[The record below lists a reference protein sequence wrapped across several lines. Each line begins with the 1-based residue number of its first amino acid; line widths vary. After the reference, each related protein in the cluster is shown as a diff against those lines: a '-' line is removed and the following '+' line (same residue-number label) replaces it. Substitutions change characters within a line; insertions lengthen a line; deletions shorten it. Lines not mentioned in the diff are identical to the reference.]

1 MVVIT
6 RKSKPEVGGR
16 RARRA
21 HGPAKEGKNNNVSR
35 AAEEAPPLNLW
46 QNNGEDQED
55 LANIFTR
62 KKKKV
67 NLHQYMW
74 SDMGGL
80 NLGYHPQGRPQA
92 QKGVGKCSPE
102 ALTPR
107 VLKL

>member
-67 NLHQYMW
+67 RIMEANLFT
-74 SDMGGL
+74 
-80 NLGYHPQGRPQA
+80 LGPSQTYT
-92 QKGVGKCSPE
+92 KSNK
-102 ALTPR
+102 
-107 VLKL
+107 KLFIF

>member
-35 AAEEAPPLNLW
+35 AAVEAPPLNLW

-67 NLHQYMW
+67 KRMKANLFT
-74 SDMGGL
+74 
-80 NLGYHPQGRPQA
+80 LGPSQTH
-92 QKGVGKCSPE
+92 
-102 ALTPR
+102 T
-107 VLKL
+107 KLHKNGSFFKKNC